1 MSDGRWRLSSD
12 EFNFINILTDG
23 CKSGI
28 VVSELDSQ
36 SKGCGFE
43 SRLIQILDGNGLKA
57 MPGSI
62 PAPNSGSFMEK
73 YENIC
78 SKPTKK
84 HLKKHSNGSF
94 CASRFT
100 PILLAHGVNRTA

>member
-1 MSDGRWRLSSD
+1 MFHPSNVFRNRCVRVRR
-12 EFNFINILTDG
+12 INTKYHLLLANANSHYSKYRTCSLVSQKIWDRFQDFFPIF
-23 CKSGI
+23 CNSKSGL

-73 YENIC
+73 
-78 SKPTKK
+78 
-84 HLKKHSNGSF
+84 
-94 CASRFT
+94 
-100 PILLAHGVNRTA
+100 